1 MPFWRYVGGQICKR
15 CALIGCSWLT
25 VGLHWAKR
33 VAFLDTAPGFEAI
46 LEVCWRAILQT
57 MRHDRVFL
65 AYVGVTFGHMDGLSC
80 AKRVAFL
87 DTAPGL
93 VSILEVCCRAVL
105 LTVFLDR
112 VFWVYGGVTW
122 GHKGCI
128 FRHRAR
134 SGDHFGGMLKGRF
147 TDSAP

>member
-1 MPFWRYVGGQICKR
+1 MCQEGSISR
-15 CALIGCSWLT
+15 
-25 VGLHWAKR
+25 H
-33 VAFLDTAPGFEAI
+33 
-46 LEVCWRAILQT
+46 RARL
-57 MRHDRVFL
+57 
-65 AYVGVTFGHMDGLSC
+65 GVL
-80 AKRVAFL
+80 
-87 DTAPGL
+87 
-93 VSILEVCCRAVL
+93 LEVCCRAVL
-105 LTVFLDR
+105 LTVFLAR